1 MNCKDWEE
9 RIALFAGGDLSP
21 ALEAEVKRHLAECA
35 GCRAF
40 AEGIEDSLTLLRSAH
55 EEPIAAGHYTAV
67 RAAVLARLARER
79 RPWRRW
85 MWAPA
90 LALGL
95 AVAGVFVAVR
105 PAKMP
110 KITVAALRYPE
121 LPAVAVWT
129 PEPVAPGERNR
140 PRGAGASGT
149 APPVAASSRVPAAA
163 QGHGPET
170 SAPVEPLVVKLI
182 TNDPDVVIY
191 WIADRKGEAQ

>member
-21 ALEAEVKRHLAECA
+21 ALEAEVKQHLAECA
-35 GCRAF
+35 GCRDNAR
-40 AEGIEDSLTLLRSAH
+40 GIQDSLKLLLSAH

-67 RAAVLARLARER
+67 RAGVLARLERER

-105 PAKMP
+105 PARMP
-110 KITVAALRYPE
+110 EITVAAPRYPE
-121 LPAVAVWT
+121 PPAVAVGT

-149 APPVAASSRVPAAA
+149 APPVAASPRVPAAA

-170 SAPVEPLVVKLI
+170 SALVDPLVVKLI

-191 WIADRKGEAQ
+191 WIADRKGEAR